1 VGLCALAISTGLEV
15 STARAQDTAEDTSVV
30 TTGGV
35 VATASAAATASTPA
49 TAATTE
55 VTTLKPVDVHPSAKP
70 APTAGNPA
78 KPYFIEFRAR
88 SAYNYGHTF
97 LVHGRVGQKITAK
110 DVVGLHPV
118 SESPVP
124 WMIGHV
130 IPVLSETG
138 ASDGDYE
145 DVYIIARYRVLLT
158 EAEYK
163 PILAHMRQMQRS
175 SPIWHAV
182 LYNCNAFVG
191 DVAKYMGLKAPLNT
205 MQMPKEYIN
214 SLKAMNGGRPA
225 LSGEITREAAA
236 STPNPGRQHAAAAS
250 SDAQQSSAAPKA
262 IGSRPRAASGSA
274 RPQQAA
280 SRTPEPAAQAAPSFA
295 AVQ

>member
-1 VGLCALAISTGLEV
+1 LDL
-15 STARAQDTAEDTSVV
+15 STARAQDTFEDASTV
-30 TTGGV
+30 
-35 VATASAAATASTPA
+35 TASAAATVSPRA
-49 TAATTE
+49 TTTE
-55 VTTLKPVDVHPSAKP
+55 VTTLKPVDVHPGAKP
-70 APTAGNPA
+70 AQSAGNPA

-97 LVHGRVGQKITAK
+97 LVHGRVGQKITAR
-110 DVVGLHPV
+110 DVVGLHPI

-145 DVYIIARYRVLLT
+145 DVYIIARYRILLS

-163 PILAHMRQMQRS
+163 HILAHMRQMQRS

-191 DVAKYMGLKAPLNT
+191 DVAKYMGLKAPFNT
-205 MQMPKEYIN
+205 MQMPKDFIN
-214 SLKAMNGGRPA
+214 NLKSMNGGRPV
-225 LSGEITREAAA
+225 LSGEITREAAVSTSNSGRVQAEA
-236 STPNPGRQHAAAAS
+236 SE
-250 SDAQQSSAAPKA
+250 AQQASPAPKA
-262 IGSRPRAASGSA
+262 NGSRPRAASGNA
-274 RPQQAA
+274 RPQHAA
-280 SRTPEPAAQAAPSFA
+280 VRVPEPAAQATPSYA
-295 AVQ
+295 GVQ